1 MTLVINKSFKKG
13 ILCFFLFLLYK
24 LICDYSYYLLSSSA
38 YSMEFALDF
47 NIYKYV
53 AAIILLTIAYL
64 LTIGKNDTIVFF
76 LRMII
81 FFTLIPMSSV
91 VGMRNENFIYYSLVM
106 VIFSMV
112 EWYVL
117 NYRII
122 TPYSKKISHREFK
135 STETKAIESKST
147 LTWMAKNVSWICGF
161 LSIILILIMY
171 RNHGLP
177 SLIALNV
184 YDVYKVRGA
193 AVIGKIESYL
203 MAIVTGVFVPFG
215 IAEGVVQKKPI
226 RVIMFTLFQCLIYL
240 WTGNKIYAFSILL
253 IYFILFLYKW
263 KMSSTIFFA
272 TFTGI
277 AFLGC
282 LSSMTNMKILD
293 LIFTVYNRRMVLDS
307 SALKFFYYDYFIIN
321 KNPTTGFA
329 GTLFA
334 PFIKIRGT
342 NEYRYLLYE
351 KYAGSVSNAN
361 TGIFGGDIA
370 SLGML
375 AFIVVPILLI
385 ILIRYI
391 QRINDELG
399 QLFSLV
405 LFSYIIYRLNETCIF
420 MFFFDFTGIALVILV
435 FLYRVKKSFM
445 NNDRNAGV
453 LKMNK
458 GW

>member
-1 MTLVINKSFKKG
+1 
-13 ILCFFLFLLYK
+13 
-24 LICDYSYYLLSSSA
+24 
-38 YSMEFALDF
+38 MEFALDF

-361 TGIFGGDIA
+361 TGIFGVNGKPH
-370 SLGML
+370 
-375 AFIVVPILLI
+375 VPISV
-385 ILIRYI
+385 
-391 QRINDELG
+391 
-399 QLFSLV
+399 SLSV
-405 LFSYIIYRLNETCIF
+405 R
-420 MFFFDFTGIALVILV
+420 
-435 FLYRVKKSFM
+435 
-445 NNDRNAGV
+445 
-453 LKMNK
+453 
-458 GW
+458 